1 MARSSVPF
9 LKSIL
14 VAVDG
19 SGMAEHAFRFA
30 LRLARQ
36 YDSELIICTALDY
49 AGAINAGAT
58 PATAYQ
64 PLPVVYEEYEST
76 ARALLF
82 DAATRA
88 QAAGARATTML
99 LEGRP
104 VPAILA
110 AANARNVA
118 AIVMGTKGKR
128 DLELMVLGSTAD
140 GVLRLSDVPTFVV
153 NQSRSE
159 TGKPFDAAE
168 PTISRILVALDDSD
182 PADGAMDFALAL
194 ATAADSVVICCSAV
208 ATGQLV
214 DNAAIYGCDPA
225 PFVRE
230 AREAALA
237 RLDAETTRAVTPR
250 RRIERVILEGEAVDA
265 ILAAATERKVDVIVC
280 GSHGRRGLRR
290 LMMGSVAESLVRRSA
305 VPVAVVRKRPIA
317 LATAVTHQAPGETSD
332 HARTA

>member
-194 ATAADSVVICCSAV
+194 ATAADSVVI
-208 ATGQLV
+208 
-214 DNAAIYGCDPA
+214 YGCDPA